1 MIKNQWCIGMLLDV
15 ESMQRIRKKA
25 VGGGEKRGRDSQNYF
40 KQGWR
45 EKVHFKIKGILF
57 FKSAGLTQLF
67 PN

>member
-25 VGGGEKRGRDSQNYF
+25 VRGEEKRGQNSQNYF

-45 EKVHFKIKGILF
+45 EKVYFKIEGILF
-57 FKSAGLTQLF
+57 LKSARLTQLF